1 MRRRRLVAVALG
13 TASRAGGLW
22 WRARRPRERID
33 LYFGDGSMVSLA
45 GDSAEAQLLL
55 PHAREAL
62 RTAR

>member
-13 TASRAGGLW
+13 TASVAGVLW
-22 WRARRPRERID
+22 RRGRRRRERID

-45 GDSAEAQLLL
+45 GDSAEAQLLI

-62 RTAR
+62 RTTR